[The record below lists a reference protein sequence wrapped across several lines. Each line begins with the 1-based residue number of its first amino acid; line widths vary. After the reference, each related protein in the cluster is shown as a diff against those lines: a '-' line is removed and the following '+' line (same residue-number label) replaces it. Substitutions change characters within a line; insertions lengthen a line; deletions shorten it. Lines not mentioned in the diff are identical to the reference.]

1 MWSTDPSS
9 FHVVHHAWNKDQR
22 PGMECHQLYKSLKN
36 TTSALKIWNIEVF
49 GYANKQISEFEAEL
63 QLLQK
68 QKNFNLAY
76 QKEI

>member
-1 MWSTDPSS
+1 M
-9 FHVVHHAWNKDQR
+9 
-22 PGMECHQLYKSLKN
+22 
-36 TTSALKIWNIEVF
+36 KIWNIEVF